1 MDKEMISFFHNA
13 FCNRLRTIK
22 SEMESHGGVFKDSQM
37 IDDTNDCIRGIKNL
51 QKIKAMEENPATTN
65 SATMQ
70 LR

>member
-1 MDKEMISFFHNA
+1 MEKEVMSFFHNA

-51 QKIKAMEENPATTN
+51 QKIKAMEEKPSTAKP
-65 SATMQ
+65 TM
-70 LR
+70 L

>member
-1 MDKEMISFFHNA
+1 MEKEVMSFFHNA

-51 QKIKAMEENPATTN
+51 QKIKAMEEKPATAN
-65 SATMQ
+65 ASAMQ

>member
-22 SEMESHGGVFKDSQM
+22 SEMDAHGGVFKDSQM
-37 IDDTNDCIRGIKNL
+37 IDDSLDCVRGIKNL
-51 QKIKAMEENPATTN
+51 LKIKAMEEKAATPN
-65 SATMQ
+65 ASAMQ